1 MVKIGRVWYTLNMF
15 KEKAQHY
22 FLVMILLVVIVL
34 VFLIVKPYIAI
45 IAIAAALAVAL
56 RPIHNI
62 ISRWIPSRGLSAF
75 FATLITIL
83 LILIPLAALGSLALN
98 EAINAYHQV
107 SSRASQIQPALADTQ
122 AYFDRLA
129 PTIGFSVDVNGT
141 IAKIAGW
148 VVGNLD
154 SLFSGLAQGII
165 GFLLAMFMLFY
176 FFQDGH
182 RFKQFFV
189 DHSPL
194 PDKEDMQIAGRVERA
209 INSVMRGSILI
220 ALIQGILTGVGFAI
234 FGVSSPALWGSLAV
248 IAALVPTL
256 GTTLINIPGVI
267 FLAATGHSGAAIGL
281 AIWAGVAV
289 GTIDNFL
296 SPKLVGQGTH
306 MHPLVVLLSV
316 IGGLEL
322 FGPIGFLLGP
332 LVFSLFFS
340 LLDIYFETSNGK
352 IATD

>member
-1 MVKIGRVWYTLNMF
+1 M
-15 KEKAQHY
+15 
-22 FLVMILLVVIVL
+22 VMILLAVMVL
-34 VFLIVKPYIAI
+34 VFLVVKPYIAI

-56 RPIHNI
+56 RPVHNFI
-62 ISRWIPSRGLSAF
+62 VKFIPSRGLAAF
-75 FATLITIL
+75 LATLVTIL
-83 LILIPLAALGSLALN
+83 LILIPLATLGSLALN

-107 SSRASQIQPALADTQ
+107 SSRASQIQPALADAQ
-122 AYFDRLA
+122 AYLDKLA
-129 PTIGFSVDVNGT
+129 PTIGFSVDINGT
-141 IAKIAGW
+141 LAKIASW

-165 GFLLAMFMLFY
+165 GFLLTMFMLYY

-182 RFKQFFV
+182 RFRQFFI

-194 PDKEDMQIAGRVERA
+194 PDKEDIQIAERVERA

-220 ALIQGILTGVGFAI
+220 ALMQGILTGAGFAI
-234 FGVSSPALWGSLAV
+234 FGVPSPALWGSLAV

-289 GTIDNFL
+289 GMVDNFL
-296 SPKLVGQGTH
+296 SPRLVARGTH

-322 FGPIGFLLGP
+322 FGPVGFLIGP

-340 LLDIYFETSNGK
+340 LLDIYFATSNGAK
-352 IATD
+352 T

>member
-1 MVKIGRVWYTLNMF
+1 MF

-22 FLVMILLVVIVL
+22 FLVMILLAVMVL
-34 VFLIVKPYIAI
+34 VFLVVKPYIAI

-56 RPIHNI
+56 RPVHNFI
-62 ISRWIPSRGLSAF
+62 VKFIPSRGLAAF
-75 FATLITIL
+75 LATLVTIL
-83 LILIPLAALGSLALN
+83 LILIPLATLGSLALN

-107 SSRASQIQPALADTQ
+107 SSRASQIQPALADAQ
-122 AYFDRLA
+122 AYLDKLA
-129 PTIGFSVDVNGT
+129 PTIGFSVDINGT
-141 IAKIAGW
+141 LAKIASW

-165 GFLLAMFMLFY
+165 GFLLTMFMLYY

-182 RFKQFFV
+182 RFRQFFI

-194 PDKEDMQIAGRVERA
+194 PDKEDIQIAERVERA

-220 ALIQGILTGVGFAI
+220 ALMQGILTGAGFAI
-234 FGVSSPALWGSLAV
+234 FGVPSPALWGSLAV

-289 GTIDNFL
+289 GMVDNFL
-296 SPKLVGQGTH
+296 SPRLVARGTH

-322 FGPIGFLLGP
+322 FGPVGFLIGP

-340 LLDIYFETSNGK
+340 LLDIYFATSNGAK
-352 IATD
+352 T

>member
-1 MVKIGRVWYTLNMF
+1 M
-15 KEKAQHY
+15 
-22 FLVMILLVVIVL
+22 L
-34 VFLIVKPYIAI
+34 VFLVLKPYIAT

-56 RPIHNI
+56 RPIHNAI
-62 ISRWIPSRGLSAF
+62 AKKISSRGLAAF
-75 FATLITIL
+75 LATLVTIF
-83 LILIPLAALGSLALN
+83 LILTPLAALGSLALN

-107 SSRASQIQPALADTQ
+107 SSRASQIQPALADAQ
-122 AYFDRLA
+122 AYFDRIA
-129 PTIGFSVDVNGT
+129 PTIGVSVDVTDT

-154 SLFSGLAQGII
+154 SVFSGLAQGII

-189 DHSPL
+189 EHSPL
-194 PDKEDMQIAGRVERA
+194 PDKEDMQIAERVERA
-209 INSVMRGSILI
+209 INSVMRGSLLI
-220 ALIQGILTGVGFAI
+220 ALIQGILTSVGFAI
-234 FGVSSPALWGSLAV
+234 FGVPSPALWGSLAI

-267 FLAATGHSGAAIGL
+267 FLAATGHPGAAIGL
-281 AIWAGVAV
+281 AIWAGMAV

-296 SPKLVGQGTH
+296 SPKLVGRGTH

-316 IGGLEL
+316 IG
-322 FGPIGFLLGP
+322 
-332 LVFSLFFS
+332 
-340 LLDIYFETSNGK
+340 D
-352 IATD
+352 

>member
-1 MVKIGRVWYTLNMF
+1 MF

-22 FLVMILLVVIVL
+22 FLVMILLAVMVL
-34 VFLIVKPYIAI
+34 VFFVVKPYVAI

-56 RPIHNI
+56 RPVHNFI
-62 ISRWIPSRGLSAF
+62 ARFIPSRGFAAF
-75 FATLITIL
+75 LATLVTIL
-83 LILIPLAALGSLALN
+83 LILIPLATLGSLALN

-107 SSRASQIQPALADTQ
+107 SSRASQIQPALADAQ
-122 AYFDRLA
+122 AYLDGLA
-129 PTIGFSVDVNGT
+129 PTIGFSIDINGT
-141 IAKIAGW
+141 LAKIAGW

-165 GFLLAMFMLFY
+165 GFLLTMFMLYY

-182 RFKQFFV
+182 RFKKFFI

-194 PDKEDMQIAGRVERA
+194 PDKEDVQIAERVERA
-209 INSVMRGSILI
+209 INSVMRGSLLI
-220 ALIQGILTGVGFAI
+220 ALMQGILTGAGFAI
-234 FGVSSPALWGSLAV
+234 FGVPSPALWGSLAV

-281 AIWAGVAV
+281 AIWAGLAV
-289 GTIDNFL
+289 GMVDNFL
-296 SPKLVGQGTH
+296 SPRLVAKGTH

-322 FGPIGFLLGP
+322 FGPVGFLLGP

-340 LLDIYFETSNGK
+340 LLDIYFETSNGTR
-352 IATD
+352 A